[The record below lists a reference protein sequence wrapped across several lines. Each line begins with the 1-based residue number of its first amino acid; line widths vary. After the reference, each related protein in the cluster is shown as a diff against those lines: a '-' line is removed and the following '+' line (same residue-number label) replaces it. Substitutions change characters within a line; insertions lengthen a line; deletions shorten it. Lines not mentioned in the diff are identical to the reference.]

1 MREHRRPF
9 TAALLALVLLALP
22 AALFG
27 QEPEV
32 SGLPDGLYAEM
43 ATPRG
48 TILLRLEYL
57 RAPLTVA
64 NFVGLAEGTISFQN
78 RPAGRPFY
86 DGLTFHRV
94 IPDFMIQG
102 GDPLGNGTGGPG
114 YRFPDEFDQSLR
126 HDGPGVLSMANSGP
140 NTNGSQFFITHKATP
155 WLDGAHTVFGR
166 VIRGQEVVDAIR
178 QGDRIERVRILRVGA
193 EARSFQVDQER
204 FSALL
209 REEAAAAQEQRA
221 LRERE
226 KALAEIR
233 RRWPNAQESS
243 SGLRYLV
250 LKRGSGANPSFGATV
265 AVHYTGQLLDG
276 TLFDSS
282 YQRGHPASFRIG
294 QVIPGWNEAL
304 VAMKKGEKRLLII
317 PPELAYGERG
327 YPGAIPPNAFL
338 VFEVELLDF

>member
-1 MREHRRPF
+1 MKTTRFPLAAALF
-9 TAALLALVLLALP
+9 AALLLTAAGALQAQDS
-22 AALFG
+22 AA
-27 QEPEV
+27 
-32 SGLPDGLYAEM
+32 GLPDGLYAEM
-43 ATPRG
+43 TTNRG
-48 TILLRLEYL
+48 TIILRLEYT

-64 NFVGLAEGTISFQN
+64 NFVGLAEGTIAFQG

-114 YRFPDEFDQSLR
+114 YTFADEFDDSLR

-140 NTNGSQFFITHKATP
+140 GTNGSQFFITHKATP
-155 WLDGAHTVFGR
+155 WLDGAHSVFGR
-166 VIRGQEVVDAIR
+166 VVRGQEVVDAIR
-178 QGDRIERVRILRVGA
+178 QGDRIERVRILRIGA
-193 EARSFQVDQER
+193 EAKAYRVDQER
-204 FSALL
+204 FDAL
-209 REEAAAAQEQRA
+209 RREAAAAAKQRA
-221 LRERE
+221 EKARE

-233 RRWPNAQESS
+233 RRWPDAQTTA

-250 LKRGSGANPSFGATV
+250 LKRGSGGSPAFGANVT
-265 AVHYTGQLLDG
+265 VHYKGELLDG
-276 TLFDSS
+276 TVFDSS
-282 YQRGHPASFRIG
+282 YQRGSPARFRIG

-304 VAMKKGEKRLLII
+304 VGMKKGEKRLLII

-327 YPGAIPPNAFL
+327 YPGVIPPNAFL